1 MCVKFAKH
9 LIKGGTFGKPQR
21 HRKSAKTKAKRE
33 NKNQL
38 IIYVQTTKNKAK
50 HAGERAPAR
59 RLRRRRRRCSSF
71 CCSFRFVS
79 FLVFGS
85 RSLFK
90 VALFREFAAYVAS

>member
-9 LIKGGTFGKPQR
+9 LIKVGTFGKPQR
-21 HRKSAKTKAKRE
+21 QRKSAKTKAKSE

-50 HAGERAPAR
+50 HAGEPAPAR
-59 RLRRRRRRCSSF
+59 RRRRRRCSI

>member
-1 MCVKFAKH
+1 MYVCVCVKFAKH

-21 HRKSAKTKAKRE
+21 QRKSAKTKAKSE

-50 HAGERAPAR
+50 HAGERAPA
-59 RLRRRRRRCSSF
+59 RRRRRCSSF

>member
-1 MCVKFAKH
+1 MYMYVCVCKIRKACNKRWH
-9 LIKGGTFGKPQR
+9 IWQASKTKKKCKNK
-21 HRKSAKTKAKRE
+21 RKSE

-59 RLRRRRRRCSSF
+59 RCRC